1 MRPDSICFDL
11 DDTLYPYAEYA
22 RTGLQAAGDRLAAQT
37 GRRLTD
43 ELLELYF
50 ESGVTTGTFDRL
62 VERYDDVPPSLV
74 SDLVAAYH
82 DADAPIEPYEA
93 TVPVLQDLRDEYQ
106 LGVVTD
112 GRNGG
117 GKLRRLGLD
126 EGYFDAV
133 VVAPEHD
140 TSKHHPEPFDEALAA
155 LSVDPE
161 RTVYVGDDPR
171 VDFTVPNRLG
181 MGTVRLRRGRYT
193 DLDPAEPKAVPDAE
207 IQNLDELPAVLESA
221 ESGRECEQ
229 TREA

>member
-1 MRPDSICFDL
+1 MRPDSVCFDL

-22 RTGLQAAGDRLAAQT
+22 RTGLRAAGDRLTART

-50 ESGVTTGTFDRL
+50 DDGVTTGTFDRL
-62 VERYDDVPPSLV
+62 VERYDDVPPSVV
-74 SDLVAAYH
+74 SELVAAYH
-82 DADAPIEPYEA
+82 DAEAPIEPYEA
-93 TVPVLQDLRDEYQ
+93 TVPVLRALRDEYR
-106 LGVVTD
+106 LGLVTD

-117 GKLRRLGLD
+117 GKLRRLGLAD
-126 EGYFDAV
+126 GYFGAV

-140 TSKHHPEPFDEALAA
+140 TSKHHAEPFDEALAA

-171 VDFTVPNRLG
+171 VDFAVPNRLG
-181 MGTVRLRRGRYT
+181 MGTVRLRRGRYA
-193 DLDPAEPKAVPDAE
+193 DLDAPEPRAAPDAE
-207 IQNLDELPAVLESA
+207 IESLDELPAVLGSA
-221 ESGRECEQ
+221 GSVLDAGQ

>member
-1 MRPDSICFDL
+1 MRPDSVCFDL

-22 RTGLQAAGDRLAAQT
+22 RTGLRAAGDRLAART

-50 ESGVTTGTFDRL
+50 DDGVTTGTFDRL

-74 SDLVAAYH
+74 SELVAAYH
-82 DADAPIEPYEA
+82 DADAPIEPYEE
-93 TVPVLQDLRDEYQ
+93 TVPVLRDLREEYR
-106 LGVVTD
+106 LGLVTD
-112 GRNGG
+112 GRNGD

-126 EGYFDAV
+126 DGYFGAV
-133 VVAPEHD
+133 VVAPEYD
-140 TSKHHPEPFDEALAA
+140 TSKHHPQPFDEALAT

-171 VDFTVPNRLG
+171 VDFAVPNRLG
-181 MGTVRLRRGRYT
+181 MGTVRLRRGRYA
-193 DLDPAEPKAVPDAE
+193 DLDPPEPRAAPDTE
-207 IQNLDELPAVLESA
+207 IESLAELPSVLGSA
-221 ESGRECEQ
+221 GSALDAGQ